1 MGFRFYK
8 RIGGK
13 AGLNLSKSGIS
24 ASLRTGAGSI
34 GTSGYSLRTGISGL
48 FFRGVWG
55 KGKRRQSKGIN
66 TGGCFGVL
74 FSIFILLVL
83 VKLAIVAFCYLL
95 PVIVGALTILGSYQL
110 SKGLQKRI
118 PSYKCYFFNSW
129 LALCFSV
136 VAGVTA
142 FYHYGLGSDLLVSMG
157 LSKLADGKNETISTP
172 QNLQTKKTVA
182 VPSNE
187 SKSFTAVVE
196 AKSSAMEMFDYKIV
210 NGASVLLPS
219 DASLIIA
226 PSTNSIIDKNSQ
238 IIKLP
243 PGTIAV
249 IESAESS
256 VDWYYVR
263 AYEIV
268 QKSMFDTAT
277 ILLGSGWLEAGKCR
291 ASDLLFC
298 KPLSAD
304 FVPIAP
310 KEIKDT
316 INNALWKCEQIYPSR
331 ASLSERKLLFSTSVY
346 KYKGKRVSWSDPAIK
361 SVCKEKWNDFNICTI
376 QCSDLTASFEVS
388 DKLATTLKH
397 NKNLYCT
404 NILRI
409 EGKIKTID
417 YWGNYFFGKGADII
431 LEDVFI
437 MGSFL
442 KPK

>member
-13 AGLNLSKSGIS
+13 AGFNLSKSGIS
-24 ASLRTGAGSI
+24 ASLRTRMGSI
-34 GTSGYSLRTGISGL
+34 GTSGYSLRTGITGL
-48 FFRGVWG
+48 FFRGTWG
-55 KGKRRQSKGIN
+55 KGSRRQSTGIN
-66 TGGCFGVL
+66 SGSCLGTLVWMFFLL
-74 FSIFILLVL
+74 FLIY
-83 VKLAIVAFCYLL
+83 LAIFALVYLL
-95 PVIVGALTILGSYQL
+95 PVIVGAVIILGSYEL
-110 SKGLQKRI
+110 SQYLKKRI
-118 PSYKCYFFNSW
+118 PEYAGYFFSGW
-129 LALCFSV
+129 LALCFSIL
-136 VAGVTA
+136 AGVTA
-142 FYHYGLGSDLLVSMG
+142 FYHYGLGSDLLIRTG
-157 LSKLADGKNETISTP
+157 LSKLPDGKSETVSTP
-172 QNLQTKKTVA
+172 QNLDTKNMVA
-182 VPSNE
+182 VPSNAA
-187 SKSFTAVVE
+187 KSFTAVVE
-196 AKSSAMEMFDYKIV
+196 AKSSTMEMFDYKIV
-210 NGASVLLPS
+210 NGASVLLTS
-219 DASLIIA
+219 EASLIIA

-249 IESAESS
+249 IESAESY

-268 QKSMFDTAT
+268 QKSMFDTVT

-316 INNALWKCEQIYPSR
+316 INNAVWKCEQIYPSR

-376 QCSDLTASFEVS
+376 KCSDLTASFEVS
-388 DKLATTLKH
+388 DKLATALEH
-397 NKNLYCT
+397 NNNLQCT
-404 NILRI
+404 KILRI

-437 MGSFL
+437 LGSFC
-442 KPK
+442 KPH